1 LRKQY
6 DRVYKRYEKEEAALK
21 SLRTYIISTISRD
34 YIDYTFEGNTVY
46 NVLVSLKEAVA
57 PTDDAW
63 KVDLATQYLKMKKAP
78 KS

>member
-1 LRKQY
+1 MRKQY